1 MPRGNGTGPAGMGPM
16 TGRAMGYCGGYG
28 GPGFTVA
35 APGRVCGRGAFR
47 GRAFWPG
54 SWCRPAADY
63 GRRPQVGARWPWR
76 AWRISRE
83 DELEYLKEQA
93 SALKEE
99 LGVISDRISEM
110 GSEAAAREGESK

>member
-1 MPRGNGTGPAGMGPM
+1 M
-16 TGRAMGYCGGYG
+16 
-28 GPGFTVA
+28 
-35 APGRVCGRGAFR
+35 
-47 GRAFWPG
+47 
-54 SWCRPAADY
+54 
-63 GRRPQVGARWPWR
+63 GARWPWR

-110 GSEAAAREGESK
+110 ESEAAAREGESK